1 MHQRNKTAHQ
11 PRFGKPTLSPSP
23 LEPLVETETK
33 SVHFY
38 VFANVRLECTL
49 HCVIGHAR
57 FGTAREEEPT
67 ASSSGRWMR
76 M

>member
-1 MHQRNKTAHQ
+1 MHQLNMRAHQ

-23 LEPLVETETK
+23 LKPLVETETE
-33 SVHFY
+33 SIHFY
-38 VFANVRLECTL
+38 AFADVRLECTL

-57 FGTAREEEPT
+57 FGTARDEEP
-67 ASSSGRWMR
+67 AAGSSGSWMR